1 MTTARSL
8 GELFF
13 AQAARLGEKPFL
25 HAKDAK
31 DAKGAGGWK
40 ARSFARCAAEVAA
53 VADALVARGL
63 APGARVAILSENR
76 PEWFLADL
84 ACLSAG
90 LVDVP
95 IYPTNP
101 EGEVEALLRRSGS
114 EALFV
119 STPSQWQ
126 RIASVCARLPK
137 LRHVFLFD
145 DAHDGAAPSV
155 RAERPELAGWS
166 TLVASVAP
174 PGRTSGRTN
183 GRGHVAAVAAVEPGV
198 AVRARLAALAPT
210 DVATIL
216 YTSGTTGDPK
226 GVMLTH
232 GNLLSNCAAML
243 QHMGVTEADRT
254 LSFLPLSHSFER
266 TAGHFALLMAGG
278 EIAYATSPEK
288 VATEVREIKPTLV
301 LGVPRFYEKV
311 RARILGTLERA
322 PKYRRALFEFA
333 LRVSD
338 EWSAAKEAGG
348 PLHLRLRVR
357 RELADRLVF
366 SLLRRRMGG
375 RVRFFVSGGA
385 PLDPEIVRFFTRVGL
400 PLLEGYGL
408 TEASPV
414 VTCNQPDA
422 ARAGSVGR
430 VLPGVEVRVAD
441 DGELLVKGPNVM
453 LGYFEQPEATAAVLD
468 ADGCFHTGDVGH
480 VDADGFVFVTDRK
493 KDLIIGSGG
502 KNVSPARVEGLLKR
516 HRLIGDVCLVG
527 DRHPYLVALV
537 VPDEGALK
545 NCLQEQGLEWTNRAE
560 MVDHERVRALF
571 REAVARANEELAP
584 PERVRR
590 FALLLDPF
598 SQENRELTPTLKVR
612 RKVVET
618 RYRSLI
624 GALYADAPAPA
635 SEGVP
640 ICVP

>member
-1 MTTARSL
+1 MTMARSL

-25 HAKDAK
+25 Y
-31 DAKGAGGWK
+31 AKGAGGWK
-40 ARSFARCAAEVAA
+40 PRSFARCAAEVAA

-63 APGARVAILSENR
+63 APGARAAILAENR

-84 ACLSAG
+84 ACLAAG

-101 EGEVEALLRRSGS
+101 EGEVEALLRRSGC

-119 STPSQWQ
+119 STRAQWQ
-126 RIASVCARLPK
+126 RVAPACARLPK

-145 DAHDGAAPSV
+145 DDGDAPAGARTGPTPV
-155 RAERPELAGWS
+155 GWRA
-166 TLVASVAP
+166 LVAAAHP
-174 PGRTSGRTN
+174 PARTN
-183 GRGHVAAVAAVEPGV
+183 GRGAHAPSIEPGD
-198 AVRARLAALAPT
+198 AVRARLAALAPS

-216 YTSGTTGDPK
+216 YTSGTTGEPK

-243 QHMGVTEADRT
+243 EHIRVTENDRT

-278 EIAYATSPEK
+278 EIAYATSPER
-288 VATEVREIKPTLV
+288 VVTEVREIKPTLV

-338 EWSAAKEAGG
+338 EWRAAKEGGG
-348 PLHLRLRVR
+348 PLPLRLRVR
-357 RELADRLVF
+357 HELADRLVF

-375 RVRFFVSGGA
+375 RVRIFVSGGA
-385 PLDPEIVRFFTRVGL
+385 PLDPEIVRFFGRVGL

-414 VTCNQPDA
+414 VTCNQLGA

-430 VLPGVEVRVAD
+430 PLPGVEVRVAD

-453 LGYFEQPEATAAVLD
+453 RGYFEQPDATAEVLD
-468 ADGCFHTGDVGH
+468 PDGCFHTGDVGH

-527 DRHPYLVALV
+527 DRHPYLVALI
-537 VPDEGALK
+537 VPDESALK
-545 NCLQEQGLEWTNRAE
+545 TCLQEQGLARTSRAE

-571 REAVARANEELAP
+571 REAVARSNEELAP

-590 FALLLDPF
+590 FALLREPF

-612 RKVVET
+612 RRVVET
-618 RYRSLI
+618 RYRALI
-624 GALYADAPAPA
+624 SALYADAPATA
-635 SEGVP
+635 AEGVP

>member
-25 HAKDAK
+25 HAK

-119 STPSQWQ
+119 STRAQWQ
-126 RIASVCARLPK
+126 RIASACARLPK

-145 DAHDGAAPSV
+145 DANDGAAPSA
-155 RAERPELAGWS
+155 RAAGPELVGWS
-166 TLVASVAP
+166 SLVASAAP
-174 PGRTSGRTN
+174 PSRTNGRTN
-183 GRGHVAAVAAVEPGV
+183 GRGHVAAVEPGA
-198 AVRARLAALAPT
+198 AVRARLAALAPEN
-210 DVATIL
+210 VATIL

-232 GNLLSNCAAML
+232 GNLLSNCAAIL
-243 QHMGVTEADRT
+243 QHIRVTEADRT

-288 VATEVREIKPTLV
+288 VATEVREIKPTLL

-311 RARILGTLERA
+311 RNRILGTLERA

-338 EWSAAKEAGG
+338 EWSAAKEAGE
-348 PLHLRLRVR
+348 PLPLRLRVR

-385 PLDPEIVRFFTRVGL
+385 PLDAEIVRFFTRVGL

-414 VTCNQPDA
+414 VSVNQPDVV
-422 ARAGSVGR
+422 RAGSVGR

-453 LGYFEQPEATAAVLD
+453 LGYFEQPDATAAVLD

-527 DRHPYLVALV
+527 DRHPYLVALI

-545 NCLQEQGLEWTNRAE
+545 NCLQEQGLEWTNRAG

-571 REAVARANEELAP
+571 RDAVARANEELAP

-618 RYRSLI
+618 RYQSLI
-624 GALYADAPAPA
+624 GALYADAPAA
-635 SEGVP
+635 AEEGVP